1 MVTYSWNSS
10 ARTGRRLDHRP
21 KRGGPMSVAP
31 KHLVRLATLAAVMT
45 VCVLVMRANGASS
58 FVLVHLFYFPI
69 ILAAFWYREV
79 GGALGGALA
88 GVATGPLLLADATP
102 SEYAAGAWLARTFFF
117 VAIGLTVGAGRA
129 LLRARRRRLE
139 EHVAHLGR
147 TYARTLKSLV
157 YLLEHHDEETAN
169 HCDRVAANAIKLG
182 SELGLGAAE
191 LEDLYWA
198 AYLHDIGKLATP
210 ARMLLKEGP
219 LDAHEYEVMKQHASI
234 GANTLADIS
243 PDFETVAAAVRAHHE
258 RWDGRGY
265 PDGLAGERI
274 PLFGRVLAVVDAFE
288 AMTSDRPYRAAMSV
302 QAAAQVLEEEAGR
315 QFDPALVTV
324 YLRLIEAGE
333 VHTEAGDGKR
343 TGLELPEAFS
353 LRRKLGTPRVP
364 VLR

>member
-1 MVTYSWNSS
+1 
-10 ARTGRRLDHRP
+10 
-21 KRGGPMSVAP
+21 MSVAP

-45 VCVLVMRANGASS
+45 VCVLVTRANGASS

-129 LLRARRRRLE
+129 LLWARRRRLE

-302 QAAAQVLEEEAGR
+302 QAAARVLEEEAGR